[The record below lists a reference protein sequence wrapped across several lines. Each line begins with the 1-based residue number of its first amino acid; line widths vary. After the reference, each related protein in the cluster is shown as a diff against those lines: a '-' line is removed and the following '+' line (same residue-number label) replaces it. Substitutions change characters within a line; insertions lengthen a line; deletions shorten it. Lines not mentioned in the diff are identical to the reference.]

1 MDESDKLVS
10 SDSSFGEVLVE
21 IGVELEMCRFL
32 VVLEL
37 VGSVWNEVVGHSMA
51 WEASQGAGR
60 FKLVGPEGAEVFLVG
75 FRWWDSVGF
84 RWWHSGWFQMVA
96 FWLVFIGSKCWSL

>member
-1 MDESDKLVS
+1 MRLDESDKLVS

-21 IGVELEMCRFL
+21 IGVDLEMCRFL

-75 FRWWDSVGF
+75 FRWW
-84 RWWHSGWFQMVA
+84 HSGRFQMVA
-96 FWLVFIGSKCWSL
+96 F

>member
-1 MDESDKLVS
+1 MRLDESDKLVS

-75 FRWWDSVGF
+75 FRWW
-84 RWWHSGWFQMVA
+84 HSGWFLLEA
-96 FWLVFIGSKCWSL
+96 NPGRSEGAGRSGGAKSGRS

>member
-1 MDESDKLVS
+1 MIVILFDELDGLVS
-10 SDSSFGEVLVE
+10 SDLSFGKVLVE

-51 WEASQGAGR
+51 WEASQGAGQL
-60 FKLVGPEGAEVFLVG
+60 KLVGPEGAEVFLVG
-75 FRWWDSVGF
+75 FRWW
-84 RWWHSGWFQMVA
+84 HSGWF
-96 FWLVFIGSKCWSL
+96 